1 MNNSYINSKLLD
13 SSINIK
19 YLCAHKV
26 LKFNSHSWIE
36 NSCES
41 MLSLKY
47 SIKIQIHTNNEN
59 VNLALISE

>member
-41 MLSLKY
+41 LKY
-47 SIKIQIHTNNEN
+47 SIKIQIHTNNED
-59 VNLALISE
+59 VNLALIFE